1 MSTALAVFI
10 VKQEFSDAG
19 WKKSAAVIMG
29 DQGATIYVSDDEA
42 ENLRKIQKAGR
53 QLDSLGVTQVQLQG
67 SDWDFERQW
76 AFANG
81 YTDTRS
87 TNAIQWANDSE
98 TLGSM
103 RELVNWSRELTNLPP
118 ADIYPASLA
127 KRVSEKL
134 QAIAP
139 DHVSTR
145 VISGDELLDEGW
157 IGIHTVGRGS
167 KHKPCM
173 LIVDYNPSQQDDTPV
188 DAVLVGKGI
197 TFDSG
202 GYSIKSSEGMLAMKC
217 DMGGAATV
225 AGALGLA
232 MQKGLQKRVQLVLC
246 CAENLIDGTA
256 YKLGDVITYKNG
268 TTVEVVNTDAE
279 GRLVLADG
287 LQYAGEV
294 GAKLVMDAATLTGAA
309 QMAVGNEYNALFSV
323 DDELAN
329 KALATAAKQRENLW
343 RLPLHNWHKE
353 NTPSAFADCANS
365 RPQKGGGA
373 GGASNAAGFL
383 LRFAPNNGK
392 GWLHFDIAGAYH
404 NSANAMWATGATALG
419 MRTIAALLHTHSD

>member
-1 MSTALAVFI
+1 MSTALAVF
-10 VKQEFSDAG
+10 VVEQEFSDTA
-19 WKKSAAVIMG
+19 WKKSAPVIMG
-29 DQGATIYVSDDEA
+29 DKGATVYLGRDEA

-53 QLDSLGVTQVQLQG
+53 QLDAMGVAQTKLAG
-67 SDWDFERQW
+67 EGWDFERQW

-81 YTDTRS
+81 YTNTLS
-87 TNAIQWANDSE
+87 TNAIEFAGDAERLAN
-98 TLGSM
+98 M
-103 RELVNWSRELTNLPP
+103 RDLVNWSRELTNLPP

-127 KRVSEKL
+127 KRVADKL
-134 QAIAP
+134 EAISP
-139 DHVSTR
+139 ELVSSR
-145 VISGDELLDEGW
+145 VIAGDELLEEGW
-157 IGIHTVGRGS
+157 MGIHTVGRAS
-167 KHKPCM
+167 KHQPCM
-173 LIVDYNPSQQDDTPV
+173 LVVDYNPSQQTDAPV

-232 MQKGLQKRVQLVLC
+232 IQQGLQKRVQLVLC
-246 CAENLIDGTA
+246 CAENLIDGSA

-323 DDELAN
+323 DDALAN
-329 KALATAAKQRENLW
+329 KALDYAAEQRENLW
-343 RLPLHNWHKE
+343 RLPLQPWHQE

-383 LRFAPNNGK
+383 LRFAPNEGK

-404 NSANAMWATGATALG
+404 NSSNAMWATGATALG
-419 MRTIAALLHTHSD
+419 MRTIAAILND